1 MSITPL
7 PSAPAITDTTSEFNT
22 KAFNWVAA
30 LDPFTTEANALLAT
44 CEDAAV
50 TAGAAIAVVGAEAWV
65 SGTTYA
71 IGDAVYS
78 PIDLQTYRRKTV
90 GAGTTDPSLDLINWA
105 KVAIDPPPPEI
116 KTPTNVSPANA
127 ATNIWHL
134 VLTGSTY
141 YSLYGIAM
149 AAGQW
154 QVSTVSDFASTVVS
168 TGDVAGTSVSYTVG
182 SGILVVNTT
191 YYWRVR
197 YKDANGTYS
206 DWSTGT
212 SFTTAA
218 SFLPVIGDAF
228 GGGFYAGKI
237 VQGGTTYYVI
247 VAPKSSGENSSK
259 QWKTSADAGPTA
271 TQTLNNGPAESS
283 SMNSATYPA
292 AQFCEGLTIGG
303 YSDWYLPSRDELEL
317 CYRNLKPTTGT
328 NSTSARSKSSYTYP
342 EGNDVSGDTMGI
354 NRNSNPTGSAYTTS
368 VPAQTSV
375 TNFQSGGT
383 EAFAAVD
390 YWSSSE
396 YYSAATAWIQ
406 FFNVG
411 TQLFSNKD
419 TSYYVRAVRRVAA

>member
-50 TAGAAIAVVGAEAWV
+50 TASAAIALVGAVAWV

-71 IGDAVYS
+71 IGNSVYS
-78 PIDLQTYRRKTV
+78 PIDMQTYRRKTN
-90 GAGTTDPSLDLINWA
+90 GAGTTDPSADSTNWE
-105 KVAIDPPPPEI
+105 KIAIDPPPPEI

-127 ATNIWHL
+127 ATNIWQL

-212 SFTTAA
+212 SFTTKA
-218 SFLPVIGDAF
+218 SFAPTIGEVC
-228 GGGFYAGKI
+228 GGGYYAGKI

-259 QWKTSADAGPTA
+259 QWKTTNDAAPVA
-271 TQTLNNGPAESS
+271 TQTLNNGPDASS

-317 CYRNLKPTTGT
+317 CYRNLKPTAGT
-328 NSTSARSKSSYTYP
+328 NSTSVRDKSSYTYP

-375 TNFQSGGT
+375 TNFRSGGT
-383 EAFAAVD
+383 EAFAAD
-390 YWSSSE
+390 HYWSSSE
-396 YYSAATAWIQ
+396 YSAASAWSQ
-406 FFNVG
+406 YFVSG
-411 TQLFSNKD
+411 SQYYGVKTD
-419 TSYYVRAVRRVAA
+419 GGYVRAVRRVAV